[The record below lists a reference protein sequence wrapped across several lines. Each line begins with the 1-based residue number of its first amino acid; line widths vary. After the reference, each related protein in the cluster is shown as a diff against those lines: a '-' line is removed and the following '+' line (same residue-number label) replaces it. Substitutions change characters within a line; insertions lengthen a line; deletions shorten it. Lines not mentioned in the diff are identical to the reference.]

1 MLGLPSLKGHTDI
14 LKEDFY
20 SRDTALVA
28 REMLGKIL
36 VHESSQGTAAGIVVE
51 TEAYLQSEAA
61 CHAAR
66 GMTPRNRVMFGRA
79 GIAYVYFT
87 YGMHHCFNVV
97 TEEPGVACAVLVR
110 ALEPLEGIELMRA
123 RRGRDEVRQLCGGPA
138 RLVQAMGITGEMN
151 GINITRGPLYLARG
165 KGILENEITV
175 TTRVGISQAAD
186 LLLRFYITGSRFVSK
201 K

>member
-1 MLGLPSLKGHTDI
+1 MKEPTNI

-20 SRDTALVA
+20 SRDTVLVA
-28 REMLGKIL
+28 REMLGKLL
-36 VHESSQGTAAGIVVE
+36 VHESSQGTAAGIIVE
-51 TEAYLQSEAA
+51 TEAYMQSEAA
-61 CHAAR
+61 CHAFR
-66 GMTPRNRVMFGRA
+66 GMTPRNSVMFGRA

-87 YGMHHCFNVV
+87 YGMHYCFNVV

-123 RRGRDEVRQLCGGPA
+123 RRGRDEVRQLCSGPA
-138 RLVQAMGITGEMN
+138 RLVQAMGITREMN
-151 GINITRGPLYLARG
+151 GVDITRGTLYLAQG
-165 KGILENEITV
+165 KGKSDNEITV

-186 LLLRFYITGSRFVSK
+186 LPLRFYITGSRFVSK

>member
-1 MLGLPSLKGHTDI
+1 MKAPSNI

-51 TEAYLQSEAA
+51 TEAYMQSEAA

-66 GMTPRNRVMFGRA
+66 GMTVRNRVMFGRA

-151 GINITRGPLYLARG
+151 GINITRGPLYLAPG

-186 LLLRFYITGSRFVSK
+186 LPLRFYITGSRFVSK